1 MPVRH
6 AHCSYCGI
14 AFTAD
19 QPWPRHCAGCG
30 EISYVNP
37 LPVAVAVLPVGD
49 GLLAVRRAIPP
60 ALGELALPGG
70 FIDLGESWQEAVVRE
85 LWEETGVRAGPGE
98 VTLFDT
104 LSAPSGFT
112 LLVFGLLPPRDLA
125 DLPASVAND
134 ESAGW
139 EVIAAGTPLA
149 FSTHT
154 AVAERWFAARPS

>member
-1 MPVRH
+1 MSVRH
-6 AHCSYCGI
+6 AHCSYCGSPF
-14 AFTAD
+14 AAD
-19 QPWPRHCAGCG
+19 QAWPRHCAGCG

-49 GLLAVRRAIPP
+49 GLLGVRRAIPP

-85 LWEETGVRAGPGE
+85 LWEETGVRADAAE

-104 LSAPSGFT
+104 LSAPSGTT
-112 LLVFGLLPPRDLA
+112 LLVFGLLPPCAPA

-139 EVIAAGTPLA
+139 EVFTAGAPLA
-149 FSTHT
+149 FSTHA
-154 AVAERWFAARPS
+154 AVAARWFGR

>member
-6 AHCSYCGI
+6 AHCSYCGN
-14 AFTAD
+14 AFAAD
-19 QPWPRHCAGCG
+19 QPWPRHCASCG

-37 LPVAVAVLPVGD
+37 TPVAVAVLPVDG
-49 GLLAVRRAIPP
+49 GLLGVRRAIPP

-85 LWEETGVRAGPGE
+85 LWEETGVRADPGD

-104 LSAPSGFT
+104 ISAPSGT
-112 LLVFGLLPPRDLA
+112 LLVFGLLPPRELA
-125 DLPASVAND
+125 DLPPSVAND

-139 EVIAAGTPLA
+139 ELIPAGTPLA

-154 AVAERWFAARPS
+154 AVAARWFATQPS